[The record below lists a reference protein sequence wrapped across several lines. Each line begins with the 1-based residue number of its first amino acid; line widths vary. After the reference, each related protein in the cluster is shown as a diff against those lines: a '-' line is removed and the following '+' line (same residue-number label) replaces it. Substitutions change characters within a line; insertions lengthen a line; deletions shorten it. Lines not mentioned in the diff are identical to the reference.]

1 MRETGILITCDRCD
15 TNGTFIHNNQYDV
28 YPEDW
33 SHYDGKDICPTCSE
47 ELHIL
52 AEQLDFLLK
61 EDPMDEKL

>member
-1 MRETGILITCDRCD
+1 MRKTGTLITCDRCD

-52 AEQLDFLLK
+52 AEQLDFF
-61 EDPMDEKL
+61 DEGGSGV